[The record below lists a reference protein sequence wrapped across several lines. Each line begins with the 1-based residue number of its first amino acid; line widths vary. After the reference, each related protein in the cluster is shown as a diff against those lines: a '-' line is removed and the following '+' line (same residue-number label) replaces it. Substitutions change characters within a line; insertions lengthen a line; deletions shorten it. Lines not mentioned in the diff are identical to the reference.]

1 MKNLLSVSLF
11 CFSIISFAFDLNA
24 RTADSVSIKVN
35 DLKSAGSS
43 ALKASAINEL
53 STQKINS
60 RLESA
65 SVTQADLLVLQ
76 DPGAKL
82 NENSW
87 KVSASVLLQK
97 MKPLGVFK
105 SKTDLVFNFDSLD
118 STPMP
123 AIELGVG
130 RNIKFKNYPFKISAS
145 AQAAYAV
152 QSTQTYFKTGLLV
165 DNSRL
170 IMQSGTA
177 GLNLLLSNPWLNK
190 VELELG
196 CGQGN
201 FNYSHQAKQDYA
213 SFSEDLKYTFT
224 SLGLVYS
231 VTNSW
236 GAFLRLENKDQTS
249 SSSLAIQQQTQSL
262 GTRFIW

>member
-1 MKNLLSVSLF
+1 MKNLSAVSLF
-11 CFSIISFAFDLNA
+11 CFSIICIAPFLYAKS
-24 RTADSVSIKVN
+24 ADSVSVKVN
-35 DLKSAGSS
+35 DLRSASS
-43 ALKASAINEL
+43 GDLKASAISEL
-53 STQKINS
+53 SSKKINN

-87 KVSASVLLQK
+87 RVSASILLQR
-97 MKPLGVFK
+97 MKPIGVFK

-118 STPMP
+118 STAMP
-123 AIELGVG
+123 AVELGVG
-130 RNIKFKNYPFKISAS
+130 KNLKFRNYPFKVSAS
-145 AQAAYAV
+145 VQAAYAV
-152 QSTQTYFKTGLLV
+152 QSTQTYFKTGLLA

-170 IMQSGTA
+170 VMQSGTA
-177 GLNLLLSNPWLNK
+177 GLNLSLSNPWLSQ

-196 CGQGN
+196 YGQGN

-224 SLGLVYS
+224 NVGLVYS

-249 SSSLAIQQQTQSL
+249 SSSLAVQQQTQSL